1 MIQLIHDGD
10 DYYDQVILDITHAE
24 TSICIESY
32 IFSYDSVGQ
41 NILNHL
47 ALAQRRGVKVELLI
61 DGFGSFFWLQKIEK
75 FCNENFIRLKVYRK
89 FPIGILTFS
98 QSIFRFAFRTQKLFS
113 RLNQRNHRKLIL
125 IDQKIAYL
133 GSLNIT
139 AEHSRRAFGRQAWR
153 DTGVRYTGPI
163 KELINAFYFTW
174 KRHRLRRKNPF
185 SRGFPYQPSNSV
197 FRLNTTRKW
206 RRWMRKDYLRR
217 LNEAQNE
224 ILITSAYFLPTSQFI
239 KALIKAKQRGV
250 RVAIIIPHLSDVFL
264 VKLASQQLLHQL
276 LKVGVEVFEYQKSV
290 LHAKYCI
297 IDHTG
302 FVGSFNFNHRSLIHD
317 LEVEIRLDQN
327 QIVTELKEQWEIDCT
342 QSLPLNDQNYTRKNW
357 IYRLGSWIAF
367 RLKYWL

>member
-10 DYYDQVILDITHAE
+10 DYYDLVIQDITNAE
-24 TSICIESY
+24 SSICIESY
-32 IFSYDSVGQ
+32 IFSFDAVGQ
-41 NILNHL
+41 NILKHL
-47 ALAQRRGVKVELLI
+47 ALAQRRGVKVEILI

-75 FCNENFIRLKVYRK
+75 FCNEHNIRLKVYRK
-89 FPIGILTFS
+89 FPLSILSLS

-125 IDQKIAYL
+125 IDQKIAFL

-153 DTGVRYTGPI
+153 DTGVRYSGQM

-185 SRGFPYQPSNSV
+185 TRGFPYQPLNSI

-217 LNEAQNE
+217 FAEAQNE
-224 ILITSAYFLPTSQFI
+224 ILITSAYFLPTTQFV
-239 KALIKAKQRGV
+239 KSLIKAKHRGI

-264 VKLASQQLLHQL
+264 VKLASQQLIHQL
-276 LKVGVEVFEYQKSV
+276 LKAGVEVFEYQKSV

-297 IDHTG
+297 IDYTA

-317 LEVEIRLDQN
+317 LEVEIRLDQH
-327 QIVTELKEQWEIDCT
+327 QIVTELKKQWEIDRE
-342 QSLPLNDQNYTRKNW
+342 QSLMLDDQINNRKNW
-357 IYRLGSWIAF
+357 LYRLGSWIAF